1 MPPTA
6 FLLSIAGLG
15 ISLAGFSGLVAALR
29 RGTQWKPLDVYRLRQ
44 IPEMGLAT
52 SMLAMAS
59 FALGETIGSAPAVI
73 RYATVVAAAFTL
85 SHVVVLSV
93 RARRMGIRLTST
105 NFWTAGILDIALIAV
120 AGVSLWQ
127 ASAASYE
134 WLLILFLARPRRSW
148 QRQRAGCSGFA
159 APGRDPR
166 IRTPLAPGLYIT
178 MANQFRDTACRLLR
192 IGQMSEAKARCGGP
206 VPG

>member
-52 SMLAMAS
+52 SMLAIAS
-59 FALGETIGSAPAVI
+59 FALGETIGSAPAAI
-73 RYATVVAAAFTL
+73 RYATVVAAAFTVF
-85 SHVVVLSV
+85 HVVVLSV

-105 NFWTAGILDIALIAV
+105 NFWAAG
-120 AGVSLWQ
+120 
-127 ASAASYE
+127 
-134 WLLILFLARPRRSW
+134 SW

-178 MANQFRDTACRLLR
+178 MANQF
-192 IGQMSEAKARCGGP
+192 P
-206 VPG
+206 